1 MIPSANIF
9 LWKERKSMKQ
19 EFKAEAKKV
28 MDLMIHS
35 IYTNKEIFLRELIS
49 NASDA
54 LDKLYYEDLKGE
66 STTNK
71 DDYYIELIPNKKDRT
86 LTIRDT
92 GIGMDYDDLVNN
104 LGTIAKSGTEAFKKS
119 VESSDIKDLIGQF
132 GVGFYSAFMVA
143 EKIEVL
149 SKKHGQKNANIWIS
163 ENADGFE
170 VKEASKA
177 SSGTDVI
184 LYLRENTEDENYD
197 IYLDQ
202 NTIKGLIRKYSNYI
216 RYPIKM
222 MVTKTKLKEGSDS
235 EYEDYKDYEILNSDK
250 PIWKKNKSD
259 LREED
264 YQNFYTESHYGFDKA
279 LSHLHFSVEGLVEF
293 TALLFIPEKAPFDY
307 YSVDRKTG
315 LELYSHGVKIMDSCD
330 EILDDAYSFVKGVV
344 ESDDL
349 TLNISR
355 ETLQQNRQLRVIS
368 KQINKKINAHLKE
381 LMKDDREKYEKFYK
395 VFANSIKASIYESF
409 GANKE
414 DLQDLLL
421 FYSRKEDKLISL
433 REYKDSAKSTEE
445 FIYYGSGESI
455 EKIKNSPALEI
466 FDSEKD
472 VLLLDEK
479 LDEFLIKM
487 LIDYDGLKFKSIY
500 EEDETT
506 EEEKED
512 SELISFIKESMPDD
526 VVDVAFTDKFG
537 EIPSMIK
544 QRGEFSIEME
554 KTLKD
559 QPQAMGIK
567 AEKVLEIST
576 KTKAYDL
583 LEEAFENDKDK
594 AKMIAGLLLDQARLI
609 EGLEIE
615 DPIAYAKNIWKLI

>member
-1 MIPSANIF
+1 
-9 LWKERKSMKQ
+9 MKQ

-54 LDKLYYEDLKGE
+54 LDKLYYEDLK
-66 STTNK
+66 SDTTTNK
-71 DDYYIELIPNKKDRT
+71 DDYFIEIIPNKEERT

-92 GIGMDYDDLVNN
+92 GIGMDEEDLANN

-119 VESSDIKDLIGQF
+119 VASSDIKDLIGQF

-143 EKIEVL
+143 DRIEVL
-149 SKKHGQKNANIWIS
+149 SKKHGSKKAYIWES

-170 VKEASKA
+170 IKEASKA
-177 SSGTDVI
+177 STGTDVI
-184 LYLRENTEDENYD
+184 LYLRENNEDENYD

-202 NTIKGLIRKYSNYI
+202 NTIRGLIRKYSNYI

-222 MVTKTKLKEGSDS
+222 EITKTRIKEDS
-235 EYEDYKDYEILNSDK
+235 PEDNPEYEDYKDMAVLNSDK
-250 PIWKKNKSD
+250 PIWKEDKKNLTD
-259 LREED
+259 ED
-264 YQNFYTESHYGFDKA
+264 YINFYQESHFGFDKP
-279 LSHLHFSVEGLVEF
+279 LSWMHFKVEGLVEF
-293 TALLFIPEKAPFDY
+293 RALLYIPEKAPFDY
-307 YSVDRKTG
+307 YSKDRQIG

-368 KQINKKINAHLKE
+368 KQINKKVNTHLKE
-381 LMKDDREKYEKFYK
+381 MMEKNREDYEKFYK
-395 VFANSIKASIYESF
+395 EFADSIKVSIYESY

-414 DLQDLLL
+414 DLEDLLL

-433 REYKDSAKSTEE
+433 KEYKESAPSTAE
-445 FIYYGSGESI
+445 FIYYGTGESL
-455 EKIKNSPALEI
+455 EKIKSSPALKMVDE
-466 FDSEKD
+466 DKD
-472 VLLLDEK
+472 VLLLDK
-479 LDEFLIKM
+479 ALDEFLIKM
-487 LIDYDGLKFKSIY
+487 LGEYDGLKFKSITA
-500 EEDETT
+500 EDEASDD
-506 EEEKED
+506 EKKED
-512 SELISFIKESMPDD
+512 SEIISFIKEAMPED
-526 VVDVAFTDKFG
+526 VVDVTFTDKL
-537 EIPSMIK
+537 EDVPSLIK
-544 QRGEFSIEME
+544 ERGEVSIEME
-554 KTLKD
+554 KTLKN
-559 QPQAMGIK
+559 QPNAMGIK
-567 AEKVLEIST
+567 ADKVLEIST
-576 KTKAYDL
+576 KTKAYEI
-583 LEEAFENDKDK
+583 LEKAYKDDKDK

-615 DPIAYAKNIWKLI
+615 DSVEYAKNIWKLI

>member
-1 MIPSANIF
+1 M
-9 LWKERKSMKQ
+9 RK

-35 IYTNKEIFLRELIS
+35 IYTNKEIFLRELVS

-54 LDKLYYEDLKGE
+54 LDKLYYEDLK
-66 STTNK
+66 SDKTTNK
-71 DDYYIELIPNKKDRT
+71 EDYFIEIIPNKEERI

-92 GIGMDYDDLVNN
+92 GIGMDATDLEEN
-104 LGTIAKSGTEAFKKS
+104 LGTIAKSGTEAFRNS

-149 SKKHGQKNANIWIS
+149 SKKHGSKNAYKWVS

-170 VKEASKA
+170 IVDASKA
-177 SSGTDVI
+177 TTGTDII
-184 LYLRENTEDENYD
+184 LHLRENTEDENYD

-202 NTIKGLIRKYSNYI
+202 NTIRGLIKKYSNYI

-222 MVTKTKLKEGSDS
+222 LITKTKIKEGSDEENP
-235 EYEDYKDYEILNSDK
+235 EYEDYKDYSVLNSDK
-250 PIWKKNKSD
+250 PIWKEDRKNLTD
-259 LREED
+259 DD
-264 YQNFYTESHYGFDKA
+264 YINFYQESHFGFDKP
-279 LSHLHFSVEGLVEF
+279 LSWIDFNVEGLVEF
-293 TALLFIPEKAPFDY
+293 KSLLYIPEKAPFDY
-307 YSVDRKTG
+307 YSKDRKIG
-315 LELYSHGVKIMDSCD
+315 LELYSHGVKIMDACD

-368 KQINKKINAHLKE
+368 KQINKKINSHLKE
-381 LMKDDREKYEKFYK
+381 MMEKNREDYEKFYK
-395 VFANSIKASIYESF
+395 EFADSIKVSIYESF

-421 FYSRKEDKLISL
+421 FYSRNEDKLISL
-433 REYKDSAKSTEE
+433 KEYKEKAPSTAE
-445 FIYYGSGESI
+445 FIYYGTGESLD
-455 EKIKNSPALEI
+455 KIKASPALKMVDE
-466 FDSEKD
+466 DKD
-472 VLLLDEK
+472 VLLLDK
-479 LDEFLIKM
+479 ALDEFLIKM
-487 LIDYDGLKFKSIY
+487 LVEYDGLKFKSITAEDEI
-500 EEDETT
+500 EED
-506 EEEKED
+506 KED
-512 SELISFIKESMPDD
+512 SELITFIKEAMPED
-526 VVDVAFTDKFG
+526 VVGVNFTDKL
-537 EIPSMIK
+537 EDVPSLIK
-544 QRGEFSIEME
+544 ERGEVSIEME
-554 KTLKD
+554 KTLKN
-559 QPQAMGIK
+559 QPNAFGIK
-567 AEKVLEIST
+567 AEKILEIST

-583 LEEAFENDKDK
+583 LEEAYKNDKDK

-615 DPIAYAKNIWKLI
+615 DPVSYAKNIWKLI

>member
-1 MIPSANIF
+1 
-9 LWKERKSMKQ
+9 MKQ

-54 LDKLYYEDLKGE
+54 LDKLYYEDLK
-66 STTNK
+66 SDTTTNK
-71 DDYYIELIPNKKDRT
+71 DDYYIEIIPNREERI

-92 GIGMDYDDLVNN
+92 GIGMDEEDLANN
-104 LGTIAKSGTEAFKKS
+104 LGTIAKSGTEAFRKS
-119 VESSDIKDLIGQF
+119 VDSSDIKDLIGQF

-149 SKKHGQKNANIWIS
+149 SKKHGDKKAFIWES

-170 VKEASKA
+170 IKEANKA
-177 SSGTDVI
+177 STGTDVI
-184 LYLRENTEDENYD
+184 LHLRENTDDENYD
-197 IYLDQ
+197 MYLDQ
-202 NTIKGLIRKYSNYI
+202 NTIRSLIRKYSNYI

-222 MVTKTKLKEGSDS
+222 EITKTKIKEDS
-235 EYEDYKDYEILNSDK
+235 PEDKPEYEDYKAMDVLNSDK
-250 PIWKKNKSD
+250 PIWKEDKKNLTD
-259 LREED
+259 ED
-264 YQNFYTESHYGFDKA
+264 YINFYQESHFGFDKP
-279 LSHLHFSVEGLVEF
+279 LSWLHFKVEGLVEF
-293 TALLFIPEKAPFDY
+293 RALLYIPEKAPFDY
-307 YSVDRKTG
+307 YSKDRQIG

-368 KQINKKINAHLKE
+368 KQINKKINTHLKE
-381 LMKDDREKYEKFYK
+381 MMEKNREDYEKFYK
-395 VFANSIKASIYESF
+395 EFADSIKVSIYESY

-433 REYKDSAKSTEE
+433 KEYKENSPSTAE
-445 FIYYGSGESI
+445 FIYYGTGESL
-455 EKIKNSPALEI
+455 EKIKSSPALKMI
-466 FDSEKD
+466 DDDKD
-472 VLLLDEK
+472 VLLLDK
-479 LDEFLIKM
+479 ALDEFLIKM
-487 LIDYDGLKFKSIY
+487 LGDYEGLEFKSITS
-500 EEDETT
+500 EDN
-506 EEEKED
+506 EKED
-512 SELISFIKESMPDD
+512 KEDNEIISFIKESMPED
-526 VVDVAFTDKFG
+526 VVDVTFTDKL
-537 EIPSMIK
+537 EDIPSLIK
-544 QRGEFSIEME
+544 ERGEVSIEME
-554 KTLKD
+554 KTLKN
-559 QPQAMGIK
+559 QPNAFGIK

-583 LEEAFENDKDK
+583 LEEAYKDDKDK
-594 AKMIAGLLLDQARLI
+594 ARMIAGLLLDQARLI

-615 DPIAYAKNIWKLI
+615 NPVEYAKNIWKLV

>member
-1 MIPSANIF
+1 
-9 LWKERKSMKQ
+9 MKQ

-54 LDKLYYEDLKGE
+54 LDKLYYEDLK
-66 STTNK
+66 SDTTTNK
-71 DDYYIELIPNKKDRT
+71 DDYYIEIIPNKEERI

-92 GIGMDYDDLVNN
+92 GIGMDEEDLANN
-104 LGTIAKSGTEAFKKS
+104 LGTIAKSGTEAFRKS
-119 VESSDIKDLIGQF
+119 VDSSDIKDLIGQF

-143 EKIEVL
+143 EKIEVS
-149 SKKHGQKNANIWIS
+149 SKKYGDKKAFIWES

-170 VKEASKA
+170 IKEASKA
-177 SSGTDVI
+177 STGTDVI
-184 LYLRENTEDENYD
+184 LHLRENTDDENYD
-197 IYLDQ
+197 MYLDQ
-202 NTIKGLIRKYSNYI
+202 NTIKSLIRKYSNYI

-222 MVTKTKLKEGSDS
+222 EVTKTKIKEDS
-235 EYEDYKDYEILNSDK
+235 PEDKPEYEDYKDMAVLNSDK
-250 PIWKKNKSD
+250 PIWKEDKKNLTD
-259 LREED
+259 ED
-264 YQNFYTESHYGFDKA
+264 YINFYQESHFGFDKP
-279 LSHLHFSVEGLVEF
+279 LSWLHFKVEGLVEF
-293 TALLFIPEKAPFDY
+293 RALLYIPEKAPFDY
-307 YSVDRKTG
+307 YSKDRQIG

-381 LMKDDREKYEKFYK
+381 MMEKNREDYEKFYK
-395 VFANSIKASIYESF
+395 EFADSIKVSIYESY

-433 REYKDSAKSTEE
+433 KEYKENSPSTAE
-445 FIYYGSGESI
+445 FIYYGTGESL
-455 EKIKNSPALEI
+455 EKIKSSPALKMIDE
-466 FDSEKD
+466 DKD
-472 VLLLDEK
+472 VLLLDK
-479 LDEFLIKM
+479 ALDEFLIKM
-487 LIDYDGLKFKSIY
+487 IGDYEGLEFKSITS
-500 EEDETT
+500 EDNEK
-506 EEEKED
+506 EDKED
-512 SELISFIKESMPDD
+512 SEIISFIKESMPED
-526 VVDVAFTDKFG
+526 VVDVTFTDKLDD
-537 EIPSMIK
+537 IPSLIK
-544 QRGEFSIEME
+544 ERGEVSIEME
-554 KTLKD
+554 KTLKN
-559 QPQAMGIK
+559 QPNAFGIK
-567 AEKVLEIST
+567 AEKVLEISN
-576 KTKAYDL
+576 KSKAYEL
-583 LEEAFENDKDK
+583 LEEAFTNDKDK

-615 DPIAYAKNIWKLI
+615 NPVEYAKNIWKLI

>member
-1 MIPSANIF
+1 
-9 LWKERKSMKQ
+9 MKQ

-54 LDKLYYEDLKGE
+54 LDKLYYEDLK
-66 STTNK
+66 SDTTTNK
-71 DDYYIELIPNKKDRT
+71 DDYYIEIIPNKEERI

-92 GIGMDYDDLVNN
+92 GIGMDEEDLANN
-104 LGTIAKSGTEAFKKS
+104 LGTIAKSGTEAFRKS
-119 VESSDIKDLIGQF
+119 VDSSDIKDLIGQF

-149 SKKHGQKNANIWIS
+149 SKKHGDKKAFIWES

-170 VKEASKA
+170 IKEANKA
-177 SSGTDVI
+177 STGTDVI
-184 LYLRENTEDENYD
+184 LHLRENTDDENYD
-197 IYLDQ
+197 MYLDQ
-202 NTIKGLIRKYSNYI
+202 NTIRSLIRKYSNYI

-222 MVTKTKLKEGSDS
+222 EVTKTKIKEDS
-235 EYEDYKDYEILNSDK
+235 PEDKPEYEDYKAMDVLNSDK
-250 PIWKKNKSD
+250 PIWKEDKKNLTD
-259 LREED
+259 ED
-264 YQNFYTESHYGFDKA
+264 YINFYQESHFGFDKP
-279 LSHLHFSVEGLVEF
+279 LSWLHFKVEGLVEF
-293 TALLFIPEKAPFDY
+293 RALLYIPEKAPFDY
-307 YSVDRKTG
+307 YSKDRQIG

-381 LMKDDREKYEKFYK
+381 MMEKNREDYEKFYK
-395 VFANSIKASIYESF
+395 EFVDSIKVSIYESY

-433 REYKDSAKSTEE
+433 KEYKENSPSTAE
-445 FIYYGSGESI
+445 FIYYGTGESL
-455 EKIKNSPALEI
+455 EKIKSSPALKMI
-466 FDSEKD
+466 DDDKD
-472 VLLLDEK
+472 VLLLDK
-479 LDEFLIKM
+479 ALDEFLIKM
-487 LIDYDGLKFKSIY
+487 LGDYEGLEFKSITS
-500 EEDETT
+500 EDN
-506 EEEKED
+506 EKED
-512 SELISFIKESMPDD
+512 KEDNEIISFIKESMPED
-526 VVDVAFTDKFG
+526 VVDVTFTEKLED
-537 EIPSMIK
+537 IPSLIK
-544 QRGEFSIEME
+544 ERGEVSIEME
-554 KTLKD
+554 KTLKN
-559 QPQAMGIK
+559 QPNAFGIK

-583 LEEAFENDKDK
+583 LEEAYKDDKDK

-615 DPIAYAKNIWKLI
+615 NPVEYAKNIWKLI

>member
-1 MIPSANIF
+1 
-9 LWKERKSMKQ
+9 MKQ

-54 LDKLYYEDLKGE
+54 LDKLYYEDLK
-66 STTNK
+66 SDTTTNK
-71 DDYYIELIPNKKDRT
+71 DDYYIEIIPNKEERI

-92 GIGMDYDDLVNN
+92 GIGMDEEDLANN
-104 LGTIAKSGTEAFKKS
+104 LGTIAKSGTEAFRKS
-119 VESSDIKDLIGQF
+119 VDSSDIKDLIGQF

-149 SKKHGQKNANIWIS
+149 SKKHGSKNAFIWES
-163 ENADGFE
+163 EIADGFE
-170 VKEASKA
+170 IKEASKA
-177 SSGTDVI
+177 STGTDVI
-184 LYLRENTEDENYD
+184 LHLRENTDDENYD
-197 IYLDQ
+197 MYLDQ
-202 NTIKGLIRKYSNYI
+202 NTIRSLIHKYSNYI

-222 MVTKTKLKEGSDS
+222 EVTKTKIKEDS
-235 EYEDYKDYEILNSDK
+235 PEDKPEYEDYKDMAVLNSDK
-250 PIWKKNKSD
+250 PIWKEDKKNLTD
-259 LREED
+259 ED
-264 YQNFYTESHYGFDKA
+264 YINFYQESHFGFDKP
-279 LSHLHFSVEGLVEF
+279 LSWLHFKVEGLVEF
-293 TALLFIPEKAPFDY
+293 RALLYIPEKAPFDY
-307 YSVDRKTG
+307 YSKDRQIG

-330 EILDDAYSFVKGVV
+330 EILDDSYSFIKGVV

-381 LMKDDREKYEKFYK
+381 MMEKNREDYEKFYK
-395 VFANSIKASIYESF
+395 EFADSIKVSIYESY

-433 REYKDSAKSTEE
+433 KEYKENSSSTAE
-445 FIYYGSGESI
+445 FIYYGTGESL
-455 EKIKNSPALEI
+455 EKIKSSPALKMVDE
-466 FDSEKD
+466 DKD
-472 VLLLDEK
+472 VLLLDK
-479 LDEFLIKM
+479 ALDEFLIKM
-487 LIDYDGLKFKSIY
+487 LGDYEGLEFKSITS
-500 EEDETT
+500 EDNEK
-506 EEEKED
+506 EDKED
-512 SELISFIKESMPDD
+512 SEIISFIKESMPED
-526 VVDVAFTDKFG
+526 VVDVTFTDKL
-537 EIPSMIK
+537 EDIPSLIK
-544 QRGEFSIEME
+544 ERGEVSIEME
-554 KTLKD
+554 KTLKN
-559 QPQAMGIK
+559 QPNAFGIK

-583 LEEAFENDKDK
+583 LEEAYKDDKDK

-615 DPIAYAKNIWKLI
+615 NPVEYAKNIWKLI

>member
-1 MIPSANIF
+1 
-9 LWKERKSMKQ
+9 MKQ

-54 LDKLYYEDLKGE
+54 LDKLYYEDLK
-66 STTNK
+66 SDTTTNK
-71 DDYYIELIPNKKDRT
+71 DDYYIEIIPNNEERI

-92 GIGMDYDDLVNN
+92 GIGMDEEDLANN
-104 LGTIAKSGTEAFKKS
+104 LGTIAKSGTEAFRKS
-119 VESSDIKDLIGQF
+119 VDSSDIKDLIGQF

-149 SKKHGQKNANIWIS
+149 SKKHGDKKAFIWES

-170 VKEASKA
+170 IKEANKA
-177 SSGTDVI
+177 STGTDVI
-184 LYLRENTEDENYD
+184 LHLRENTDDENYD
-197 IYLDQ
+197 MYLDQ
-202 NTIKGLIRKYSNYI
+202 NTIRSLIRKYSNYI

-222 MVTKTKLKEGSDS
+222 EITKTKIKEDS
-235 EYEDYKDYEILNSDK
+235 PEDKPEYEDYKAMDVLNSDK
-250 PIWKKNKSD
+250 PIWKEDKKNLTD
-259 LREED
+259 ED
-264 YQNFYTESHYGFDKA
+264 YINFYQESHFGFDKP
-279 LSHLHFSVEGLVEF
+279 LSWLHFKVEGLVEF
-293 TALLFIPEKAPFDY
+293 RALLYIPEKAPFDY
-307 YSVDRKTG
+307 YSKDRQIG

-381 LMKDDREKYEKFYK
+381 MMEKNREDYEKFYK
-395 VFANSIKASIYESF
+395 EFADSIKVSIYESY

-433 REYKDSAKSTEE
+433 KEYKENSPSTAE
-445 FIYYGSGESI
+445 FIYYGTGESL
-455 EKIKNSPALEI
+455 EKIKSSPALKMI
-466 FDSEKD
+466 DDDKD
-472 VLLLDEK
+472 VLLLDK
-479 LDEFLIKM
+479 ALDEFLIKM
-487 LIDYDGLKFKSIY
+487 LGDYEGLEFKSITS
-500 EEDETT
+500 EDNEK
-506 EEEKED
+506 EDKED
-512 SELISFIKESMPDD
+512 SEIISFIKESMPED
-526 VVDVAFTDKFG
+526 VVDVTFTDKL
-537 EIPSMIK
+537 EDIPSLIK
-544 QRGEFSIEME
+544 ERGEVSIEME
-554 KTLKD
+554 KTLKN
-559 QPQAMGIK
+559 QPNAFGIK

-583 LEEAFENDKDK
+583 LEEAYKDDKDK
-594 AKMIAGLLLDQARLI
+594 ARMIAGLLLDQARLI

-615 DPIAYAKNIWKLI
+615 NPVEYAKNIWKLI